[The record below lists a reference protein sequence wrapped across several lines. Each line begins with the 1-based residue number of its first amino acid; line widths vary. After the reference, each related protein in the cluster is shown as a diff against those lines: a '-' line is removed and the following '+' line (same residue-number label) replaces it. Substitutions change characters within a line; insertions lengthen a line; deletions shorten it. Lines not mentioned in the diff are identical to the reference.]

1 MNRAPHLVSIEQSDS
16 DCANNVRAIALSR
29 TVAGRAS
36 PRAAP
41 RLVHSATI
49 NYRGGPSPEFVAR
62 GRRVDLESPTKF
74 IPTVKGENDVVI

>member
-1 MNRAPHLVSIEQSDS
+1 MTTDNKRGDSGNRGW
-16 DCANNVRAIALSR
+16 AIALSR

-49 NYRGGPSPEFVAR
+49 DYRGGPSRAFVALTR
-62 GRRVDLESPTKF
+62 NPSLESPLRF
-74 IPTVKGENDVVI
+74 EPTVKGCDDVVI